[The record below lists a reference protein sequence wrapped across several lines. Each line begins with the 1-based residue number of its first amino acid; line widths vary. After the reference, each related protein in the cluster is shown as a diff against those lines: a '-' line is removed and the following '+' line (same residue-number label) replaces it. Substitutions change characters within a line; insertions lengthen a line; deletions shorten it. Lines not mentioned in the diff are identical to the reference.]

1 MAVILKDRVK
11 VIATTAGTGTFTLG
25 AATIGFQSFAAIGDG
40 NETYYTIAMQPGG
53 VDGDFEV
60 GIGTVTDTAGTFTL
74 SRDTVLESSNGGS
87 LVDFPAGTKDVFV
100 TYPAERAVFLNAAG
114 TAVTQE
120 DFDAITANNI
130 SLTTGSIS
138 TDPAAATDIA
148 NKRYVDEVAE
158 GLEAKPAVELATTG
172 NLVSTYDNGVSGV
185 GATLTSTTNGAFPTI
200 DGVTLTSTVQGSNGV
215 LVKNQTTSAQNGRY
229 NLTTI
234 GDAGTP
240 WVLTRCP
247 LCDESSEIPG
257 AFTFVKS
264 GTLFGGTGWVQTV
277 LDPATFVI
285 GTDAIIVVQF
295 AGAGAFTAGT
305 GLTLTGN
312 VFSITNTGTAGTY
325 GSASQVPVFT
335 TNAQG
340 QVTAVTNTAI
350 GITSAAVSGLA
361 ASATTDTTNASN
373 ITSGTLGTA
382 RLSGSYTGITGVGT
396 LTAGT
401 WSASTILANR
411 GGTGFASY
419 AIGDLLFANTTT
431 TLSKL
436 AGVAVGNALI
446 SGGVGAAPS
455 YGKIGL
461 ATHVSGTL
469 PVANGGTGVTSS
481 TGTGSVVL
489 SSSPTLVTPAL
500 GTPSSGNLAN
510 CTFPTLNQNTTGN
523 AATATALQTARTI
536 GGVSF
541 NGTANINLPGVNT
554 AGNQNTTGSAAT
566 LTTARTINGVSFNG
580 SANVN
585 IPNILATNS
594 TTTLATTGVAS
605 AVNHLATTNAATGG
619 AVALTTAGTDTNI
632 GLNITTKGTGAIVLD
647 TGTGAGQID
656 LKPGASNARLW
667 DDDSSHYYQFV
678 TGDRTANYNITLPA
692 GNVTLTAGTS
702 VVTTRTLTAG
712 DGLSGGGSLA
722 ANRTFAVDATVV
734 RTSGAQT
741 IADVKTFTST
751 IGGSIDGNAATAT
764 TLQTART
771 IGGVSFNGSAN
782 INLPGVNTAGNQNT
796 TGSAATLTT
805 TRTLWGQNFNGSAN
819 VTGALSSV
827 TTLAMSGQ
835 LTNTVAI
842 GTAPLVITSTTR
854 VANLNVATA
863 GTADTLTTAR
873 TIGGVSFNGSAN
885 INLPGVNTAGNQN
898 TTGSAAT
905 LTTARTINGTSFN
918 GSANITTANWGTART
933 LTIGSTGKSVNGSA
947 NVSWTLAEIGAAP
960 VESGNPSG
968 TVLYVAMNTAP
979 TGYLKANGAAVSRTT
994 YANLFAAIGTTFGA
1008 GDGSTTF
1015 ALPDLRGEFPRGW
1028 DDGRGVDSGRAF
1040 GSAQGDGIRTSL
1052 ARMRPD
1058 SNGNQ
1063 TWDAGS
1069 GTAFTGE
1076 FSNGGAA
1083 VSSTTVT
1090 ANGAAQTM
1098 AFLKLGS
1105 APETR
1110 PRNVALLAC
1119 IKF

>member
-1 MAVILKDRVK
+1 
-11 VIATTAGTGTFTLG
+11 
-25 AATIGFQSFAAIGDG
+25 
-40 NETYYTIAMQPGG
+40 
-53 VDGDFEV
+53 
-60 GIGTVTDTAGTFTL
+60 
-74 SRDTVLESSNGGS
+74 
-87 LVDFPAGTKDVFV
+87 
-100 TYPAERAVFLNAAG
+100 
-114 TAVTQE
+114 
-120 DFDAITANNI
+120 
-130 SLTTGSIS
+130 
-138 TDPAAATDIA
+138 
-148 NKRYVDEVAE
+148 
-158 GLEAKPAVELATTG
+158 
-172 NLVSTYDNGVSGV
+172 
-185 GATLTSTTNGAFPTI
+185 
-200 DGVTLTSTVQGSNGV
+200 
-215 LVKNQTTSAQNGRY
+215 
-229 NLTTI
+229 
-234 GDAGTP
+234 
-240 WVLTRCP
+240 
-247 LCDESSEIPG
+247 
-257 AFTFVKS
+257 
-264 GTLFGGTGWVQTV
+264 
-277 LDPATFVI
+277 
-285 GTDAIIVVQF
+285 
-295 AGAGAFTAGT
+295 
-305 GLTLTGN
+305 
-312 VFSITNTGTAGTY
+312 
-325 GSASQVPVFT
+325 
-335 TNAQG
+335 
-340 QVTAVTNTAI
+340 
-350 GITSAAVSGLA
+350 
-361 ASATTDTTNASN
+361 
-373 ITSGTLGTA
+373 
-382 RLSGSYTGITGVGT
+382 
-396 LTAGT
+396 
-401 WSASTILANR
+401 LANR

-619 AVALTTAGTDTNI
+619 AVTLTTEGTDTNI

-898 TTGSAAT
+898 TTGTAANVTGTVALANGGTGATTAAT
-905 LTTARTINGTSFN
+905 ALTN
-918 GSANITTANWGTART
+918 
-933 LTIGSTGKSVNGSA
+933 L
-947 NVSWTLAEIGAAP
+947 GAAP
-960 VESGNPSG
+960 TASPTFTGVITAPNGTVSAPGIRFTTEANTGFYRSGTNAIGIATAGTTAATFDATGNTDVFGRLRSSGNQSVAAWTTTGQAVDVAAATFTDTSSAAAATVATRTLSSFNTPTLASTNAITVTNASTVYINNRPTAG
-968 TVLYVAMNTAP
+968 TN
-979 TGYLKANGAAVSRTT
+979 
-994 YANLFAAIGTTFGA
+994 
-1008 GDGSTTF
+1008 
-1015 ALPDLRGEFPRGW
+1015 
-1028 DDGRGVDSGRAF
+1028 
-1040 GSAQGDGIRTSL
+1040 
-1052 ARMRPD
+1052 
-1058 SNGNQ
+1058 
-1063 TWDAGS
+1063 
-1069 GTAFTGE
+1069 
-1076 FSNGGAA
+1076 
-1083 VSSTTVT
+1083 TTVT
-1090 ANGAAQTM
+1090 NGHALHIAAGRTFMAAGSVTIPALAIRDVNTGLYSSAASTLNVTTAGTLAATFASNGDFTAVGNVTAFSDERLKKDWANLPADFLERLARVKSGTYTRIDSGTRQAGSSAQDWQKLLPEVVQTTSDEQGTLALAYGNAALVSAVELAKVVVELRAEIQS
-1098 AFLKLGS
+1098 LKAKL
-1105 APETR
+1105 
-1110 PRNVALLAC
+1110 
-1119 IKF
+1119 KD